1 MKLTG
6 NIVFKGNLQTDGG
19 VNLTTVYGGEIGGWT
34 GTYTVYPSLNDA
46 NAHENSLG
54 DDSLQFPYVAGADPF
69 ALFKDAVISRYPGL
83 VAA

>member
-6 NIVFKGNLQTDGG
+6 NVIFKGSLQTECC
-19 VNLTTVYGGEIGGWT
+19 VSLTTVYGGEIGGWT

-46 NAHENSLG
+46 NTHENSLG
-54 DDSLQFPYVAGADPF
+54 DDILQFPYVAGADPF
-69 ALFKDAVISRYPGL
+69 VLFKNAVTIVYPGL